1 MAELPGGVRIKDVAA
16 AAGVSVGT
24 VSNVLNRPHLVS
36 LPIRRRVTAVITKLG
51 FVRSESARQLR
62 AGSSRTVAMLVLDV
76 ANPYLTD
83 VVRGV
88 EDEVA
93 AAGLVVMLAGSGGLL
108 GREQRYVEMFQ
119 QQRVR
124 GLLWNP
130 TNLTPPRTDAFDRLG
145 IPIVFLDRHLERTH
159 SNVAVD
165 DVAGGRIAAEHLLA
179 RGHRRIAVVGGPA
192 TLAQVED
199 RRDGAYEAIRRV
211 SDGATSFQSIPTP
224 DLTLRSGR
232 GAADELLGMH
242 PASRPTGVFAVNDLV
257 AIGLLQGLLAHG
269 IRVPEEVAIV
279 GYDDM
284 EFAAAAAV
292 PLTSVRAPRAD
303 LGRDAARL
311 LLGEI
316 AERENGSPG
325 APRHL
330 RFEPS
335 LVPRAS
341 TGHDRGSR
349 TIPE

>member
-1 MAELPGGVRIKDVAA
+1 MAEVPGGVRIKDVAA

-24 VSNVLNRPHLVS
+24 VSNVLNRPHMVAV
-36 LPIRRRVTAVITKLG
+36 PTRRRVNAVITRLG

-88 EDEVA
+88 EDAVA
-93 AAGLVVMLAGSGGLL
+93 EAGLVVMLAGSGGLL
-108 GREQRYVEMFQ
+108 GREQRYLEMFQ

-130 TNLTPPRTDAFDRLG
+130 TNLAPPDTRLFDRLG
-145 IPIVFLDRHLERTH
+145 IPIVFLDRHRERTH

-199 RRDGAYEAIRRV
+199 RRDGAYAAVSRV
-211 SDGATSFQSIPTP
+211 HDGATSFLTIPTP

-232 GAADELLGMH
+232 GVADQLLEMH

-269 IRVPEEVAIV
+269 VRVPDELAIV

-292 PLTSVRAPRAD
+292 PLTSVRAPRAE
-303 LGRDAARL
+303 LGRHAARL
-311 LLGEI
+311 LLEGI
-316 AERENGSPG
+316 DHGKPT
-325 APRHL
+325 HL
-330 RFEPS
+330 RFEPE

-341 TGHDRGSR
+341 TA
-349 TIPE
+349 PA

>member
-1 MAELPGGVRIKDVAA
+1 MTELPSGVRIKDVAA

-24 VSNVLNRPHLVS
+24 VSNVLNRPHLVAV
-36 LPIRRRVTAVITKLG
+36 PTRRRVSAVISRLG
-51 FVRSESARQLR
+51 FVRTESARHLR
-62 AGSSRTVAMLVLDV
+62 SGSSRTVAMLVLDV

-88 EDEVA
+88 EDAVA
-93 AAGLVVMLAGSGGLL
+93 AAGFVVMLAGSGGLL
-108 GREQRYVEMFQ
+108 GREQRYLEMFQ

-130 TNLTPPRTDAFDRLG
+130 TNAATPRTDGLDRLG
-145 IPIVFLDRHLERTH
+145 IPVVFLDRHLERTH

-192 TLAQVED
+192 TLAQIED
-199 RRDGAYEAIRRV
+199 RRDGAYEAIRTI
-211 SDGATSFQSIPTP
+211 SDGSTTFLTIPTP

-232 GAADELLGMH
+232 GAADQLLAMH
-242 PASRPTGVFAVNDLV
+242 PTSRPTGVFAANDLV

-269 IRVPEEVAIV
+269 VRVPDEIAIV

-292 PLTSVRAPRAD
+292 PLTSVRAPRAE
-303 LGRDAARL
+303 LGRHAAQL
-311 LLGEI
+311 LLDEI
-316 AERENGSPG
+316 EARDHGQPP

-330 RFEPS
+330 RFEPV

-341 TGHDRGSR
+341 TAKARA
-349 TIPE
+349 TA